1 MSEPIDLTAAVQELL
16 DRQAIADLIHAYCYH
31 FDQHEPT
38 QVAALFTAD
47 ATVDYDAGLNAA
59 VRAQHPDGIDAIV
72 HAAGDGAQLAT
83 LLKPGGRI
91 ASTIGLTAEQVE
103 DTGAKVTTIMVMPTT
118 DILDRLA
125 AMVIRG
131 DLTVPIYRTYEL
143 EGAGRALKD
152 FTAGK
157 RGKVAI
163 TVR

>member
-1 MSEPIDLTAAVQELL
+1 
-16 DRQAIADLIHAYCYH
+16 
-31 FDQHEPT
+31 
-38 QVAALFTAD
+38 
-47 ATVDYDAGLNAA
+47 
-59 VRAQHPDGIDAIV
+59 
-72 HAAGDGAQLAT
+72 
-83 LLKPGGRI
+83 
-91 ASTIGLTAEQVE
+91 
-103 DTGAKVTTIMVMPTT
+103 MPTT

-143 EGAGRALKD
+143 EGASRALKD